1 MDDPMLPRS
10 DFHSLYINGENFGT
24 PRIAYGRCLQ
34 RLNVHIVL
42 DAKADSLRTIRL
54 PKKMAQLL
62 LIQSR
67 STSMPRSCCV
77 FALLLVLIIR
87 CLFRS

>member
-1 MDDPMLPRS
+1 MDDPMLSRS
-10 DFHSLYINGENFGT
+10 NIHSLYINGENFGT
-24 PRIAYGRCLQ
+24 PRIAYGRRLQ
-34 RLNVHIVL
+34 RLNVHIML
-42 DAKADSLRTIRL
+42 DAKAYSVWTIRL

-67 STSMPRSCCV
+67 STLMPRSCCV

-87 CLFRS
+87 RLF